1 MLTNTQ
7 TIDAAPAAATS
18 GGMLAK
24 LLKYEFRATA
34 RLYLP
39 LYLVVLVFGLL
50 GRFSL
55 FGPRWEVSSSSNQ
68 GTILWT
74 SFSANPE
81 LSGFF
86 GEVLSAVISFVL
98 VGYVMVVLGAFV
110 VHFIITLQRFWKN
123 LMGDEGYLMFT
134 LPVSTD
140 ALLWS
145 KAICAFVWSIVTGV
159 VVVFSVFLLCGHPA
173 VFRAIAQ
180 FLERN
185 LSDASWR
192 RIWIFLVNAFP
203 FSFWV
208 KWLSLLL
215 VDGFSK
221 LFLLY
226 AAMAI
231 GHTVKKH
238 KILAAVG
245 GYIAINMVEGTIAS
259 TLTAAVMPFISR
271 SMSGL
276 PDDFLFYTREEM
288 ALFADAL
295 GQVMGGT
302 LLLALALSAVFGAA
316 TYLLARYLLNT
327 QLNLE

>member
-7 TIDAAPAAATS
+7 TIDAAPASARS
-18 GGMLAK
+18 GGMLPK

-55 FGPRWEVSSSSNQ
+55 FGTRWNVSSGSNKY
-68 GTILWT
+68 GGWYL
-74 SFSANPE
+74 SANPE

-145 KAICAFVWSIVTGV
+145 KAICAFAWSIATGV
-159 VVVFSVFLLCGHPA
+159 VVLFSVFLLCGHPA

-185 LSDASWR
+185 LSDASWW
-192 RIWIFLVNAFP
+192 RIWTFLSHAFP

-208 KWLSLLL
+208 KWLSLFL

-259 TLTAAVMPFISR
+259 TLTATVMPFLSR
-271 SMSGL
+271 SMDGL
-276 PDDFLFYTREEM
+276 PEDFLFYTREEM